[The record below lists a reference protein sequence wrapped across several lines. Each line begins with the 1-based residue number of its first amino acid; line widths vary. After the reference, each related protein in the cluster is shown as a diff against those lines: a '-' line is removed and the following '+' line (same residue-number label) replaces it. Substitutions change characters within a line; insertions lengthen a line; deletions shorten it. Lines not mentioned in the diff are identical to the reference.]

1 MFESREGA
9 ERWMT
14 SPEISLRGRTPVDVM
29 VEDPQLVYDLIM
41 RLEYG
46 VYT

>member
-1 MFESREGA
+1 
-9 ERWMT
+9 MT
-14 SPEISLRGRTPVDVM
+14 SPAIALGGRTPVGVM